1 MEAEQ
6 KVTPLELFFDLVFV
20 FAITQVTAMMAKDP
34 SWAGVGRGMMILAAV
49 WWAWVGYSWLTNFL
63 ATDEG
68 LIRGAIFTAM
78 ASMLVVGVALP
89 HAFTTDAVLFAGAY
103 AIVRVTQL
111 AIYWISAKDDEGLRR
126 SLKTVGPSWLI
137 GPALILAGGLVE
149 GDARYVLWGLALLID
164 FSGPLL
170 GGIEGW
176 HLHAGHF
183 AERHGLIM
191 IIALGESI
199 VAIGLGASEF
209 EGGLTTGVIAT
220 LVLGVAVSCAMWW
233 AYFDVVAIVAERK
246 LHGLPAGGVRNRQA
260 RDSYSYLHLPM
271 IGGIVLFALGAKKT
285 ALDHDHALKLVP
297 AVALSGGVALYLL
310 AHVLFRLRNLR
321 TLNHARLVAAAVL
334 LAFIPLATEL
344 DAIVALAAVAVITV
358 TLVSY
363 ERITRA
369 AARDRVRHPQEV
381 VA

>member
-1 MEAEQ
+1 M
-6 KVTPLELFFDLVFV
+6 
-20 FAITQVTAMMAKDP
+20 
-34 SWAGVGRGMMILAAV
+34 
-49 WWAWVGYSWLTNFL
+49 
-63 ATDEG
+63 
-68 LIRGAIFTAM
+68 
-78 ASMLVVGVALP
+78 
-89 HAFTTDAVLFAGAY
+89 
-103 AIVRVTQL
+103 
-111 AIYWISAKDDEGLRR
+111 
-126 SLKTVGPSWLI
+126 GPSWLI
-137 GPALILAGGLVE
+137 GPALILTGGLVE
-149 GDARYVLWGLALLID
+149 GDVRYVLWGLALLID

-183 AERHGLIM
+183 AERHGLII

-246 LHGLPAGGVRNRQA
+246 LHALPAGGVRNRQA

-358 TLVSY
+358 TLVTY

>member
-1 MEAEQ
+1 VEAEQ

-34 SWAGVGRGMMILAAV
+34 TWPGVGRGLMILAAI

-68 LIRGAIFTAM
+68 VIRGAIFTAM
-78 ASMLVVGVALP
+78 AAMLVLAVALP
-89 HAFTTDAVLFAGAY
+89 HAFDDDAVLFAAAY

-111 AIYWISAKDDEGLRR
+111 AIYWISSKGDEGVRR
-126 SLKTVGPSWLI
+126 SLTTVGPTWLI
-137 GPALILAGGLVE
+137 GPALILIGGLVG

-170 GGIEGW
+170 SGIEGW
-176 HLHAGHF
+176 HLHPGHF
-183 AERHGLIM
+183 AERHGLII
-191 IIALGESI
+191 IIAIGESI
-199 VAIGLGASEF
+199 VAIGIGASEF
-209 EGGLTTGVIAT
+209 EAGLTVGVIASI
-220 LVLGVAVSCAMWW
+220 VLGVAVSCAMWW

-246 LHGLPAGGVRNRQA
+246 LHGLAAGGPRNRQA

-271 IGGIVLFALGAKKT
+271 IAGIVLFALGAKKT
-285 ALDHDHALKLVP
+285 VADYDHALKLVP
-297 AVALSGGVALYLL
+297 AVALSGGIALYLL

-321 TLNHARLVAAAVL
+321 TLNHARVVATVVL

-344 DAIVALAAVAVITV
+344 DAIVALAVVTVITV
-358 TLVSY
+358 SLVTY

-381 VA
+381 HA